1 MRGYLESRSLLGEK
15 AVAGQTKSAMAKY
28 PLSHRVKQLYSVIQT
43 RSHDGRMSEV
53 FSRMFDG
60 CTLVTIMATSNL
72 LVSRYFLTTI
82 QVGIAAC
89 LFSSD
94 LINLKASSVL
104 SFLSL
109 VCIFLCAKR
118 SSYRGLIKRALR
130 ISVDTR
136 TVLLHR

>member
-1 MRGYLESRSLLGEK
+1 MTSPIMKEVFGDGHDESSSSGVPARATGDTAVSLTE
-15 AVAGQTKSAMAKY
+15 
-28 PLSHRVKQLYSVIQT
+28 LSHAFNQLVQMQQET
-43 RSHDGRMSEV
+43 VDGKPSK
-53 FSRMFDG
+53 F
-60 CTLVTIMATSNL
+60 IMATSNL

-94 LINLKASSVL
+94 LINLKASSAL

-118 SSYRGLIKRALR
+118 LSYRGLIKRALR